1 MKTHS
6 INKIKNEVQKLVI
19 SPSVTEE
26 QAEASMKILQNFNQC
41 MVGISYFSGITPWER
56 HKDDEFL
63 QVVEGKVDV
72 LVLTNEGRI
81 NESLQ
86 DGDCF
91 VVPKGL
97 WHRQFSQEGVK
108 VMFITSLEGNQ
119 TSTEENPEK
128 R

>member
-1 MKTHS
+1 MKTYS

-26 QAEASMKILQNFNQC
+26 QAEASMKSLQNFNQC
-41 MVGISYFSGITPWER
+41 MLGIVYFSGTTPWEC

-72 LVLTNEGRI
+72 MVLTNEGRI
-81 NESLQ
+81 NQSLQ
-86 DGDCF
+86 GGDCF
-91 VVPKGL
+91 IVPKGL
-97 WHRQFSQEGVK
+97 WHRQFSQQGVK